1 MIRLNDILE
10 EVRTYNAD
18 IDCELLEKAYVFSA
32 KVHKGEE
39 NLAGEPYLNH
49 PLEVGY
55 LLARLKMDVETVVT
69 GLVHDTLEENLTDR
83 QTLKSLF
90 GDVVAELVDGVTQ
103 IGRMSFRNVAE
114 RQAEN
119 FRKMLLATA
128 RDIRVVIVK
137 LADRLDN
144 MRLLPRQPEAVRR
157 QVAQETFDI
166 YAPLANRLGIS
177 WIKCDLEDYSFR
189 FLMPEVYYEL
199 ASRVAKKK
207 RERDEYIDEAKR
219 KIEQKLAEHGLVG
232 KVTGRAKHLY
242 SIYLKMERQG
252 IDFDQ
257 VYDLAAFRIIV
268 RELSECYAVLGIIHS
283 TWKPIPGRF
292 KDYIAMPKAN
302 MYQSLHTTVIGP
314 YGERMEVQI
323 RTEQMHRVA
332 EEGIAAHWMYKEGRV
347 AASAAAGE
355 SGQLAWL
362 RKLLEWQQE
371 LTDSREFMRSVKFD
385 LLSDSVFVFTPTGEV
400 KELPKGSTPI
410 DFAYSVHSQLGD
422 HCTGAKV
429 DGRLVPL
436 RTELVN
442 GNIVEIVSSTNQKPS
457 KDWLNFAK
465 TTKARNKIRQWIK
478 TEERGKSIE
487 IGKELL
493 EKELRRHGM
502 ALKKTLMGEPFQKAI
517 HELGFKGEEDVLAA
531 LGYGKVTLG
540 QIVSRVLPEEERAE
554 AAPSLPPTGI
564 AKPRP
569 TPSSSA
575 IRIHGLDNVL
585 FRFAKCCNP
594 LPGDSA
600 IGFITRGRGITVH
613 TADCPHIAEEDPER
627 CVEVTWDQ
635 KENANRSVKI
645 RVLCHDRKGV
655 LAAITGAITDS
666 EANIVSATITSRNGD
681 QGINLFEIEVNDLN
695 HLNKVFNALM
705 RVKDVYKVERVRS

>member
-1 MIRLNDILE
+1 MVRLNDILE
-10 EVRTYNAD
+10 EVRSAHPDVNLD
-18 IDCELLEKAYVFSA
+18 PLEKAYVFSA

-39 NLAGEPYLNH
+39 NLSGEPYLNH

-55 LLARLKMDVETVVT
+55 LLAKLRMDVDTVVT
-69 GLVHDTLEENLTDR
+69 GLLHDVLEENLSDR
-83 QTLKSLF
+83 NTVKGLF
-90 GDVVAELVDGVTQ
+90 GEGIAQLLDGVTQ
-103 IGRMSFRNVAE
+103 IGKMSFRSAAE

-128 RDIRVVIVK
+128 RDVRVVIVK
-137 LADRLDN
+137 LADRLDG
-144 MRLLPRQPEAVRR
+144 MRLLPRQPETVRR

-177 WIKCDLEDYSFR
+177 WVKCDLEDYSFR
-189 FLMPEVYYEL
+189 FLMPEIYYDL
-199 ASRVAKKK
+199 ASKIAKKK
-207 RERDEYIDEAKR
+207 RERDDYIQEAR
-219 KIEQKLAEHGLVG
+219 TKIEQKLAEHGLSG

-257 VYDLAAFRIIV
+257 VYDLAAFRVIV

-323 RTEQMHRVA
+323 RTDDMHRVA
-332 EEGIAAHWMYKEGRV
+332 EEGIAAHWLYKEGPMADMLGPR
-347 AASAAAGE
+347 E
-355 SGQLAWL
+355 NRQFAWL
-362 RKLLEWQQE
+362 RQLLEWQQE
-371 LTDSREFMRSVKFD
+371 LTDSREFMRSVKLD
-385 LLSDSVFVFTPTGEV
+385 LLSDSVFVFTPRGEV
-400 KELPKGSTPI
+400 KELPRGATPI
-410 DFAYSVHSQLGD
+410 DFAYTVHSQLGD

-436 RTELVN
+436 RTELAN
-442 GNIVEIVSSTNQKPS
+442 GNIVEILSSPNQTPS

-493 EKELRRHGM
+493 EKELRKHGLG
-502 ALKKTLMGEPFQKAI
+502 LKKTLAGDVFRELI
-517 HELGFKGEEDVLAA
+517 SDLGFRQEEDILAA

-540 QIVSRVLPEEERAE
+540 QIVSRVLPEETGSE
-554 AAPSLPPTGI
+554 PVSSLPSPVSGKT
-564 AKPRP
+564 RP
-569 TPSSSA
+569 APSSA
-575 IRIHGLDNVL
+575 IRIQGVDNVM

-594 LPGDSA
+594 LPGDTA

-613 TADCPHIAEEDPER
+613 TADCPHLLEEDPER
-627 CVEVTWDQ
+627 CVEVTWDE
-635 KENANRSVKI
+635 KEGASRSIKI
-645 RVLCHDRKGV
+645 RVLCRDRKGV

-666 EANIVSATITSRNGD
+666 EANILSANISSRDGD
-681 QGINLFEIEVNDLN
+681 KGDNLFEIEVSDLN

-705 RVKDVYKVERVRS
+705 RVKDVYRVERVRT

>member
-1 MIRLNDILE
+1 MVRLNDILQ
-10 EVRTYNAD
+10 EVRIYQPDLNLD
-18 IDCELLEKAYVFSA
+18 LLEKAYVFSA

-39 NLAGEPYLNH
+39 NLSGEPYLNH
-49 PLEVGY
+49 PLEVGF
-55 LLARLKMDVETVVT
+55 LLARLRMDLDTVVT
-69 GLVHDTLEENLTDR
+69 GLVHDVLEENLTDR
-83 QTLKSLF
+83 PTLKSLF
-90 GDVVAELVDGVTQ
+90 GEAVSDLVEGVTQ
-103 IGRMSFRNVAE
+103 IGKMSFRNVAE

-144 MRLLPRQPEAVRR
+144 MRVLSRQPEAVRR

-177 WIKCDLEDYSFR
+177 WIKCDLEDYAFR
-189 FLMPEVYYEL
+189 YLMPEVYYEL
-199 ASRVAKKK
+199 ASRLAKKK
-207 RERDEYIDEAKR
+207 KERDDYIEEAKK
-219 KIEQKLAEHGLVG
+219 KIEQKLTEHGLKG

-257 VYDLAAFRIIV
+257 VYDLTAFRVVV
-268 RELSECYAVLGIIHS
+268 RDLSECYAVLGIIHS

-323 RTEQMHRVA
+323 RTEEMHRVA
-332 EEGIAAHWMYKEGRV
+332 EEGIAAHWMYKEGR
-347 AASAAAGE
+347 AISSLAAGE
-355 SGQLAWL
+355 STHLAWL

-371 LTDSREFMRSVKFD
+371 LTDSREFLRSVKFD
-385 LLSDSVFVFTPTGEV
+385 LLSDSVFVFTPQGEV
-400 KELPKGSTPI
+400 KELPRGSTPI
-410 DFAYSVHSQLGD
+410 DFAYSVHSHLGD
-422 HCTGAKV
+422 HCTGAKI

-436 RTELVN
+436 RTELAN
-442 GNIVEIVSSTNQKPS
+442 GNIVEIVSSSSQTPS

-478 TEERGKSIE
+478 TEERSKSIE

-493 EKELRRHGM
+493 EKELRKHGM
-502 ALKKTLMGEPFQKAI
+502 GMKKTLGGEAFQKVI
-517 HELGFKGEEDVLAA
+517 TDLGFKGEEDVLAA

-540 QIVSRVLPEEERAE
+540 QIISRILPEEERPE
-554 AAPSLPPTGI
+554 PAPAIPLTGTG
-564 AKPRP
+564 KSRP
-569 TPSSSA
+569 TPSSA

-594 LPGDSA
+594 LPGDPA
-600 IGFITRGRGITVH
+600 VGFITRGRGITVH
-613 TADCPHIAEEDPER
+613 TADCPHILEEDPER
-627 CVEVTWDQ
+627 CVEVTWD
-635 KENANRSVKI
+635 EREAINRSVKI
-645 RVLCHDRKGV
+645 RVRCHDRKGV
-655 LAAITGAITDS
+655 LAGITGAITDS
-666 EANIVSATITSRNGD
+666 EANIVSATITSCDGD
-681 QGINLFEIEVNDLN
+681 QGVNLFEIEVNDLN
-695 HLNKVFNALM
+695 HLNRVFQALLK
-705 RVKDVYKVERVRS
+705 VKDVYKVERVRS

>member
-1 MIRLNDILE
+1 MVRLNDILE
-10 EVRTYNAD
+10 EVRSYQPDVNLD
-18 IDCELLEKAYVFSA
+18 LLEKAYVFSA

-39 NLAGEPYLNH
+39 NLSGEPYLNH

-55 LLARLKMDVETVVT
+55 LLARLRMDLDSVIT
-69 GLVHDTLEENLTDR
+69 GLVHDVLEENLTDAA
-83 QTLKSLF
+83 TLKSLF
-90 GDVVAELVDGVTQ
+90 GEVVAELVEGVTQ

-144 MRLLPRQPEAVRR
+144 MRVLSQQPEAVRR
-157 QVAQETFDI
+157 VVAQETFDI

-189 FLMPEVYYEL
+189 YLTPEVYYEL

-207 RERDEYIDEAKR
+207 GERDEYIEEAKK

-268 RELSECYAVLGIIHS
+268 GELSECYAVLGIIHS

-347 AASAAAGE
+347 AGSLDAGE
-355 SGQLAWL
+355 DGQMAWL

-371 LTDSREFMRSVKFD
+371 VTDSREFMRSVKFD
-385 LLSDSVFVFTPTGEV
+385 LLSDSVFVFTPKGEV

-410 DFAYSVHSQLGD
+410 DFAYSVHSKLGD

-442 GNIVEIVSSTNQKPS
+442 GNIIEIVSSANQTPS

-478 TEERGKSIE
+478 TEERSKSIE

-493 EKELRRHGM
+493 EKELRKHGM
-502 ALKKTLMGEPFQKAI
+502 GLKKTLAGEAFQKAI
-517 HELGFKGEEDVLAA
+517 SDLGFRGDEDVLAA

-540 QIVSRVLPEEERAE
+540 QIVTRVLPEVERPE
-554 AAPSLPPTGI
+554 PAAALPAPGGKT
-564 AKPRP
+564 RP
-569 TPSSSA
+569 TPSSA

-594 LPGDSA
+594 LPGDAA

-613 TADCPHIAEEDPER
+613 TADCPHILEEDPER
-627 CVEVTWDQ
+627 CVEVTWD
-635 KENANRSVKI
+635 EREGANRSVKI

-655 LAAITGAITDS
+655 LAAITGAITDC
-666 EANIVSATITSRNGD
+666 EANIVSATITSGNGD
-681 QGINLFEIEVNDLN
+681 HGINLFEIEVNDLN
-695 HLNKVFNALM
+695 HLNKVFNSLM
-705 RVKDVYKVERVRS
+705 RVKDVYRVERVRS